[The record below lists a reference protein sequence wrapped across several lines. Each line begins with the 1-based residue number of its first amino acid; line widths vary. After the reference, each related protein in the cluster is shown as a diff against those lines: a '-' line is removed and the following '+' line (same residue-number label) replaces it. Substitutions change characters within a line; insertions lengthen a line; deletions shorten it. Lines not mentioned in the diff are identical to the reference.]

1 MARKHA
7 AILQEL
13 EIDEVEGY
21 TEAQKK
27 YYTSLGFKPYLNE
40 EGKVKWLRPDQHSLR
55 INAKLKRPFWARLF
69 PHKKVQM
76 PHRRK
81 HRPVLVKFVQRNWLF
96 IIIVIIV
103 IVAVVYI
110 FRNPQL
116 IF

>member
-1 MARKHA
+1 MKREKLNGYAPIS
-7 AILQEL
+7 ILYDQCK
-13 EIDEVEGY
+13 VEK
-21 TEAQKK
+21 A
-27 YYTSLGFKPYLNE
+27 FK
-40 EGKVKWLRPDQHSLR
+40 Q
-55 INAKLKRPFWARLF
+55 RLF

-110 FRNPQL
+110 FRNPQAYFL
-116 IF
+116 GGEKNLKILLVNDDGILAPESELLAEELKKCRT